1 MRTLSAILVPITA
14 SRTSN
19 LLRAIAT
26 LLRAECDFSEAVRG
40 KHHEAY
46 REGMNV
52 ILLDSDLACVFPD
65 SASVNRALGLLGDL
79 ASKEAGREKRSSS
92 TE

>member
-1 MRTLSAILVPITA
+1 MSQDIE
-14 SRTSN
+14 SSEF
-19 LLRAIAT
+19 
-26 LLRAECDFSEAVRG
+26 RAEYDFSEAVRG

-46 REGMNV
+46 HEGTNV

-65 SASVNRALGLLGDL
+65 SASVNRALRLLVDI
-79 ASKEAGREKRSSS
+79 ASKEAGREKRPSS